1 MSVQHNETQTN
12 RDIKITNDDGVSVMP
27 KRGAAH
33 ILWKMSLDEWRQFQ
47 DGDLS
52 ADELKQRYS
61 GVSTEQ
67 TDISS
72 FAGGDGE

>member
-1 MSVQHNETQTN
+1 MSTTNTNTNADTDETSRLTN
-12 RDIKITNDDGVSVMP
+12 RPP
-27 KRGAAH
+27 KHGAARM
-33 ILWKMSLDEWRQFQ
+33 LWLMSLDEWHQFQ
-47 DGDLS
+47 SGDLT

-72 FAGGDGE
+72 FAGGDDE

>member
-1 MSVQHNETQTN
+1 M
-12 RDIKITNDDGVSVMP
+12 
-27 KRGAAH
+27 
-33 ILWKMSLDEWRQFQ
+33 LWLMSLDEWRQFQ
-47 DGDLS
+47 SGDLT

-72 FAGGDGE
+72 FAGGDAE